1 MSRRRQV
8 EGVCSICGREGPLTF
23 EHVPPQAAFNK
34 SKVLTCSGF
43 DYLKRDPENLPWEM
57 KGVRETVE
65 QGGAGGYT
73 LCERC
78 NNTTGAWYARD
89 YVHFVECA
97 MQSKDHPSLLHVE
110 GAPFVFM
117 QFEHVYLLRIIK
129 QVLAMFASVCG
140 PGLANANPELRRL
153 VLGKDERGLN
163 PDHVGIYCYAWQGE
177 MQRRAGVSGWMGLT
191 GSSWRER
198 VLAEFS
204 TIPFGFVLEFA
215 PHGGTG
221 LWDITDFANQFSY
234 DDSAAFSWLVPI
246 RENNTIFPGDFRTRQ
261 QVLDTYLENQAKKQ
275 TGQGDT
281 S

>member
-1 MSRRRQV
+1 MSRRRCV
-8 EGVCSICGREGPLTF
+8 EGVCSICGKEGPLTF

-43 DYLKRDPENLPWEM
+43 DYLKRDPDTLPWEM

-110 GAPFVFM
+110 GAPFVVM
-117 QFEHVYLLRIIK
+117 QFEHVYPLRIIK
-129 QVLAMFASVCG
+129 QVLAMFSSVCG
-140 PGLANANPELRRL
+140 PGLTAANPELRRL
-153 VLGKDERGLN
+153 ILGKDQRGLD
-163 PDHVGIYCYAWQGE
+163 PDHVGLYCYAWQGTV
-177 MQRRAGVSGWMGLT
+177 QRRTGVSGLLNLAAN
-191 GSSWRER
+191 SCRER
-198 VLAEFS
+198 ILADFS
-204 TIPFGFVLEFA
+204 TTPFGFLLEFE
-215 PHGGTG
+215 PQGGMG
-221 LWDITDFANQFSY
+221 LWDITDFANQCSY
-234 DDSAAFSWLVPI
+234 GDAATFSWPVPI

-261 QVLDTYLENQAKKQ
+261 QVLNTRLENQAKKQ
-275 TGQGDT
+275 TRQGDT